1 MDSGTKAQ
9 LYIELLNKYIYFA
22 EKGLTGVTEVR
33 HMCLKKIGPVH
44 S

>member
-22 EKGLTGVTEVR
+22 EKGLTGITGKNNW
-33 HMCLKKIGPVH
+33 LF
-44 S
+44 